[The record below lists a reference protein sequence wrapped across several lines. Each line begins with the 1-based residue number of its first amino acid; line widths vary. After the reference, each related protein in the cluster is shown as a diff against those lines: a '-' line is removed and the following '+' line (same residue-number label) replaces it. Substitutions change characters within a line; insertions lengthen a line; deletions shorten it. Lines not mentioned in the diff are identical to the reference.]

1 MKKSFKYLILLAALG
16 FSLSVAAQ
24 DKTVRKLIELGTTDN
39 RTMEIEDFIANR
51 IGGRPVGSHA
61 LEDAERWVA
70 DQFRS
75 WGLEVMVQ
83 EVGEI
88 PVGFNRGP
96 WSGRIVNSGEPLHF
110 GTPTYTSGTKGP
122 QRGHVV
128 IVPKDDREFD
138 RMKGTAKGAW
148 VLLESKSRGFALSFR
163 DSVMLSKLI
172 DAGALGF
179 IQSAELPIQIHYD
192 RAHCFDITM
201 DNLPTVCDIKL
212 DKNQFE
218 AIYAKVKAR
227 ERVELEF
234 DIRNHFSPG
243 PVKFHNILGILRG
256 SKYPKEYVISGSHL
270 DSYDVA
276 CGAVDDGQGT
286 SVNMESARLL
296 ALSGAK
302 PKRTIIFS
310 IWTGEEYGLLGS
322 KYFVE
327 QKTVPLEK
335 ISHYFNRDGGPT
347 VATSVTVPQAMYDD
361 FVKICEPI
369 PAINPDFPFEVR
381 LREGGPVPKKG
392 RGSDHAHFVMNGV
405 PAVTLGLQDIKG
417 YDFNYREIWH
427 TDLDRYDKCIPEY
440 MEHSALVN
448 AIVLYGVANLDHLLS
463 RDGYYIE

>member
-1 MKKSFKYLILLAALG
+1 
-16 FSLSVAAQ
+16 
-24 DKTVRKLIELGTTDN
+24 
-39 RTMEIEDFIANR
+39 
-51 IGGRPVGSHA
+51 
-61 LEDAERWVA
+61 
-70 DQFRS
+70 
-75 WGLEVMVQ
+75 
-83 EVGEI
+83 
-88 PVGFNRGP
+88 
-96 WSGRIVNSGEPLHF
+96 
-110 GTPTYTSGTKGP
+110 
-122 QRGHVV
+122 
-128 IVPKDDREFD
+128 
-138 RMKGTAKGAW
+138 MKGTAKGAW

-227 ERVELEF
+227 DRVELEF

-335 ISHYFNRDGGPT
+335 ISNYFNRDGGPT

-405 PAVTLGLQDIKG
+405 PAVSLGLQDIKG

>member
-1 MKKSFKYLILLAALG
+1 
-16 FSLSVAAQ
+16 
-24 DKTVRKLIELGTTDN
+24 
-39 RTMEIEDFIANR
+39 
-51 IGGRPVGSHA
+51 
-61 LEDAERWVA
+61 
-70 DQFRS
+70 
-75 WGLEVMVQ
+75 
-83 EVGEI
+83 
-88 PVGFNRGP
+88 
-96 WSGRIVNSGEPLHF
+96 
-110 GTPTYTSGTKGP
+110 
-122 QRGHVV
+122 
-128 IVPKDDREFD
+128 
-138 RMKGTAKGAW
+138 
-148 VLLESKSRGFALSFR
+148 
-163 DSVMLSKLI
+163 
-172 DAGALGF
+172 
-179 IQSAELPIQIHYD
+179 
-192 RAHCFDITM
+192 M

-335 ISHYFNRDGGPT
+335 ISNYFNRDGGPT

-405 PAVTLGLQDIKG
+405 PAVSLGLQDIKG

-463 RDGYYIE
+463 RDGYYTE